1 MTRIMTPA
9 QVERARELLDG
20 VLVGRDE
27 ISLLDATRNLAIADR
42 HERALADKVRPALV
56 SLLLRRIGFRKV
68 GNVGIGYDRCPL
80 YRKAA

>member
-1 MTRIMTPA
+1 MTKLMTPA
-9 QVERARELLDG
+9 QIERARDLLDG

-27 ISLLDATRNLAIADR
+27 ISLLTATRQLEFADR

-56 SLLLRRIGFRKV
+56 SLLLRRVGFRKV
-68 GNVGIGYDRCPL
+68 GDIGTGYDRCPL